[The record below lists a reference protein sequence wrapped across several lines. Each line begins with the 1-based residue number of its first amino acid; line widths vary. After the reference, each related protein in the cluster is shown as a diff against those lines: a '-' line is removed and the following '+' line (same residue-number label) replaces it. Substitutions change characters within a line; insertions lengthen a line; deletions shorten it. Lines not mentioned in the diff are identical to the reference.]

1 MVTEKYEA
9 FETNT
14 STVIKLVYK
23 REFLDLSVMKIGAKL
38 ITTITDDSTIVVK
51 EYKFGSRK
59 AHSVQ
64 KAQCSLTAFEA
75 LCNSINEC
83 IETADRLDFYVDDSS
98 EELKIYHKFGRVQ
111 IMDRG
116 LGNENTN
123 IGHIMHAFL
132 EGNL

>member
-1 MVTEKYEA
+1 MNKNAIE
-9 FETNT
+9 
-14 STVIKLVYK
+14 KLVYK

-38 ITTITDDSTIVVK
+38 ITTITDDGVIVVK
-51 EYKFGSRK
+51 EYRFGSRK

-98 EELKIYHKFGRVQ
+98 EELKVYHKFGLVQ
-111 IMDRG
+111 IIDRG
-116 LGNENTN
+116 LGNEYAN
-123 IGHIMHAFL
+123 IGSVVHAFL
-132 EGNL
+132 EENL